1 MIRGGHGSLGRVT
14 ELAMFP
20 LGSVLFPHMP
30 VLLRVFEDRYLIML
44 SRILKTEPAEF
55 GVVLIERGQEVG
67 GGEHRFP
74 IGTVARIAQL
84 ETTDALVG
92 LVAEGDRRIEVVDWL
107 DDDPYPRADI
117 RVLDE
122 LVWQEELR
130 PLRDRAEQTVRR
142 ALAVAS
148 EYTDQAW
155 SATVELSEQ
164 PVAAAWQ
171 LAAIAPL
178 GALDQ
183 VTLLRSTSMR
193 QLLDAVIELT
203 LAVAETFA
211 DDDGDEL
218 DEEWPEE

>member
-1 MIRGGHGSLGRVT
+1 MT

-44 SRILKTEPAEF
+44 SRILKSEPAEF

-74 IGTVARIAQL
+74 IGTVAQIAQL
-84 ETTDALVG
+84 QTTDALVG
-92 LVAEGDRRIEVVDWL
+92 LVAEGDRRIEVVNWL
-107 DDDPYPRADI
+107 DDDPYPRAEI

-122 LVWQEELR
+122 LVWDDALQPVRE
-130 PLRDRAEQTVRR
+130 RAEQTVRR

-148 EYTDQAW
+148 EYSDQAW
-155 SATVELSEQ
+155 SATVELSDD
-164 PVAAAWQ
+164 PVAAVWQ

-178 GALDQ
+178 GPMDQ
-183 VTLLRSTSMR
+183 VTLLRSVSMR
-193 QLLDAVIELT
+193 QLLDTVIELT
-203 LAVAETFA
+203 LAAALTLA
-211 DDDGDEL
+211 ADGDDDS
-218 DEEWPEE
+218 DEEWPGE

>member
-1 MIRGGHGSLGRVT
+1 VT

-44 SRILKTEPAEF
+44 SRILGSEPAEF

-67 GGEHRFP
+67 GGEHRFA

-92 LVAEGDRRIEVVDWL
+92 LVAEGERRIEVVSWL
-107 DDDPYPRADI
+107 DDDPFPRADI

-122 LVWQEELR
+122 LIWEEELR
-130 PLRDRAEQTVRR
+130 PLWTRAEQTVRR

-155 SATVELSEQ
+155 SATVELSDQ

-178 GALDQ
+178 GPLDQ

-203 LAVAETFA
+203 LAAGATLA
-211 DDDGDEL
+211 DGEDDEL
-218 DEEWPEE
+218 DEEWRDE